1 MPSPKAMFSNLLSL
15 GPPIK
20 KIVVHFSNFE
30 KSVTFSLTILINLF
44 EGNAQVTLVFLETE
58 AGNIANQR
66 FYLNI
71 YFIYI
76 KYMLLLLLCY
86 VTSH

>member
-1 MPSPKAMFSNLLSL
+1 M
-15 GPPIK
+15 K
-20 KIVVHFSNFE
+20 KSI
-30 KSVTFSLTILINLF
+30 TFSLTILINLF

-76 KYMLLLLLCY
+76 IFYIYKVYVAFVTMLCY
-86 VTSH
+86 